1 MVKILGHRDFISGS
15 CHRKIIPS
23 LENINNIPFAFHT
36 AQRKVRGGFATR
48 KAAFTLAEVLIT
60 LGIIGVVAAMTL
72 PTLIQNYKRKEAT
85 TRLKKGYSVLSQ
97 AITQSI
103 VANGEIQ
110 YWEKTGEQFSEDGS
124 SDYVA
129 NGELSYN
136 FFMKY
141 LAPYMKYIK
150 IDKAVELE
158 DPDAVHEYE
167 LKVTLAD
174 GSILYVHNGACID
187 VNIDINGE
195 NNPNKSG
202 YDIFNFL
209 ICTSASKKNMYCSDS
224 KNWFCTYSTAG
235 YKTRD
240 QFVVACKTDKR
251 FCSRLLQID
260 NWEFKNDYPH
270 KL

>member
-174 GSILYVHNGACID
+174 GSILYVHNGGCMD
-187 VNIDINGE
+187 LRLDINGD
-195 NNPNKSG
+195 NRPNKFG
-202 YDIFNFL
+202 YDIFTFVLCSVSDQALAWCGPKRNF
-209 ICTSASKKNMYCSDS
+209 CSY
-224 KNWFCTYSTAG
+224 NFGTL
-235 YKTRD
+235 KTRA
-240 QFVVACKTDKR
+240 QALAACKSENVSS
-251 FCSRLLQID
+251 CSRLLEID
-260 NWEFKNDYPH
+260 NWEFKDDYPY